1 MNRTTLYRAV
11 VLVSVGFVVWTIL
24 NRFVFDPQAADF
36 LARKTDLARP
46 LRLPAW
52 LRALDVHIAFACLA
66 LLAGALNFS
75 DRLRRRNRQL
85 HRAIGYAYAVGV
97 LIVCVTSG
105 YLAPY
110 ATGGRAVSMAFN
122 LLNLIWPFVTIT
134 AIIRA
139 RRKQIRLHRQWMVRS
154 YAFCFTNLSIH
165 LLENALSRGFGLRY
179 ETAYSVSVY
188 ATLVLLAAIAEFVN
202 RRWFANPPAD
212 KGDQAHA

>member
-1 MNRTTLYRAV
+1 MNRMNLYRAV
-11 VLVSVGFVVWTIL
+11 ILVSAGFIVWTIL

-46 LRLPAW
+46 LRMPAW
-52 LRALDVHIAFACLA
+52 LRVLDVHIAFACLA
-66 LLAGALNFS
+66 MLAGALNFS
-75 DRLRRRNRQL
+75 NRLRIRNRRL
-85 HRAIGYAYAVGV
+85 HRAIGYAYAVSV
-97 LIVCVTSG
+97 LIVCATSG

-122 LLNLIWPFVTIT
+122 LLNLIWMFVTIT

-165 LLENALSRGFGLRY
+165 LMENALSRGFGLRY
-179 ETAYSVSVY
+179 ETAYAVSVY
-188 ATLVLLAAIAEFVN
+188 AAIVLLAAVAEFVN
-202 RRWFANPPAD
+202 RRWFASAPDD
-212 KGDQAHA
+212 KGDLTHA

>member
-1 MNRTTLYRAV
+1 MKRTTFYRAI

-46 LRLPAW
+46 IRIPAW
-52 LRALDVHIAFACLA
+52 LRVLDVHIAFACLA

-75 DRLRRRNRQL
+75 DRLRSRSRRL
-85 HRAIGYAYAVGV
+85 HRSIGYAYAASV

-122 LLNLIWPFVTIT
+122 LLNLIWLFVTIT

-139 RRKQIRLHRQWMVRS
+139 RRKQIQLHRQWMVRS

-179 ETAYSVSVY
+179 ETAYAVSVY
-188 ATLVLLAAIAEFVN
+188 VTIALLAAIAEFIN
-202 RRWFANPPAD
+202 RRWFASPPAG
-212 KGDQAHA
+212 KGDHFHA

>member
-1 MNRTTLYRAV
+1 MNRTTFYRAV

-52 LRALDVHIAFACLA
+52 LRVLDVHIAFACLA

-75 DRLRRRNRQL
+75 DGLRRRGRRP
-85 HRAIGYAYAVGV
+85 HRAIGYVYAISV

-110 ATGGRAVSMAFN
+110 ATSGRAVSMAFN
-122 LLNLIWPFVTIT
+122 LLNLIWLFVTIA

-139 RRKQIRLHRQWMVRS
+139 RHKQIRLHQQWMVRS

-165 LLENALSRGFGLRY
+165 LLEKTLSGGFGLRY
-179 ETAYSVSVY
+179 EAAYAVSVY
-188 ATLVLLAAIAEFVN
+188 ATIALLAAIAEFIN
-202 RRWFANPPAD
+202 RRWFASQPANN
-212 KGDQAHA
+212 GDLPYA